1 MKTLVALTV
10 VNAIVGAAAIALSIV
25 AIDTSDAAIRRMKH
39 LDIIRRAK
47 AKAKRNAST
56 KQSDDEAKN
65 AKAAKATEIWE
76 DYVKTEG
83 FTKAIDIMIRP
94 IIADIISTNDF
105 KLEGSMVINDPKY
118 NGDVTLHILMD
129 RDNLVEPV
137 NVLSQEIKDVLPFIK
152 RLYFESETD
161 NDPSNKRVGHI
172 HLKEYNE
179 HHNDCGLKTC
189 NAITGLTVAN
199 AVYTKDEVDEM
210 HCKLRDKVDEIYDEL
225 SYRIEGLKDTIDGT
239 KHTPDNSSKYQRGP
253 IEMGDL

>member
-10 VNAIVGAAAIALSIV
+10 ANAIVGAAAIALGIV
-25 AIDTSDAAIRRMKH
+25 AIDTSDAAMQRMKH

-47 AKAKRNAST
+47 AKAKRNAAA
-56 KQSDDEAKN
+56 KQSDEKIN
-65 AKAAKATEIWE
+65 AKAVRATEIWK

-129 RDNLVEPV
+129 RDKLVEPV

-161 NDPSNKRVGHI
+161 NDPSNKRAGHI